1 MAAGFYSPAADMQD
15 EDQGDRHMLCFS
27 LTEDEQLI

>member
-1 MAAGFYSPAADMQD
+1 MAAGFYSPAADTQD

-27 LTEDEQLI
+27 LTQEEQLI